1 MFRAKAEINPQYNN
15 DFLAY
20 YASASLL
27 FSKYDNIAIKFH
39 LKIKHLNILYNNTV
53 SWEVQKKGTW
63 SLISFITAQNYSS
76 PNF

>member
-39 LKIKHLNILYNNTV
+39 LKIKHLNILYNNILFH
-53 SWEVQKKGTW
+53 EKCKKRAHGH
-63 SLISFITAQNYSS
+63 
-76 PNF
+76 